1 MAEWLGFQP
10 FTADPGSFPGQGTEI
25 SQALRAKNKIKS
37 ILRLKSN
44 CRVHPCDLCF
54 SFLLRPTLLPT
65 LVSML
70 PKTNSYSCVSVK

>member
-37 ILRLKSN
+37 ILRLKLKLQSSS
-44 CRVHPCDLCF
+44 L
-54 SFLLRPTLLPT
+54 
-65 LVSML
+65 
-70 PKTNSYSCVSVK
+70 